1 MIQIFKTAY
10 FEKQY
15 KKLHASE
22 QDFVDRAMAEVISN
36 PLLGSHK
43 RGDLQGLRV
52 HKFRMNHQVTLIAY
66 RYLEIAN
73 ELRFIS
79 VGPHENFY
87 RDLKH

>member
-1 MIQIFKTAY
+1 MQIFKTTY

-15 KKLHASE
+15 KKLHSSE
-22 QDFVDRAMAEVISN
+22 QVFVDKAMTEIIAS
-36 PLLGSHK
+36 PLAGDGK

-52 HKFRMNHQVTLIAY
+52 HKFRINHQLTLIAY
-66 RYLEIAN
+66 RYLETIA